1 MKCGVGPAWGAL
13 SDLLFPRECVVCGG
27 KLDVGEDSICGTCLL
42 DVPYTRFWDWDE
54 NPAER
59 RIWRYA
65 GIESAASL
73 FFYRYEGGYASL
85 VHQVKYGGRPELG
98 HRLGLSLGRK
108 MAASG
113 RFCSIQAV
121 VPVPLHPLRRLR
133 RGYNQ
138 AEKIASGIAEGLGG
152 LPVVTVLLRRS
163 RNTHTQTQLSGEE
176 KRRNVAGA
184 FEADL
189 ESARL
194 LASRGIRNILVADD
208 VMTSGATISAAVHP
222 LMEAFRVSVATIGFV
237 E

>member
-1 MKCGVGPAWGAL
+1 MKCGVGPAWNAL

-27 KLDVGEDSICGTCLL
+27 KLDVGEDSICGTCLC

-59 RIWRYA
+59 RIWKYA
-65 GIESAASL
+65 GIVSAASL

-85 VHQVKYGGRPELG
+85 VHQVKYGGRPDLG
-98 HRLGLSLGRK
+98 RRLGFSLGRK
-108 MAASG
+108 MADSG
-113 RFCSIQAV
+113 RFCSVQAV

-138 AEKIASGIAEGLGG
+138 AEKIADGIAEGLGG
-152 LPVVTVLLRRS
+152 LPVVTGLLQ
-163 RNTHTQTQLSGEE
+163 RNRITRTQTRLSGEE
-176 KRRNVAGA
+176 KRRNVSGA

-189 ESARL
+189 ESARQ
-194 LASRGIRNILVADD
+194 LAASGIRNILVADD
-208 VMTSGATISAAVHP
+208 VMTSGATLSAAIHP
-222 LMEAFRVSVATIGFV
+222 LMEAFRISVATIGFV